1 MLEKIPDTLNLVG
14 AVIISVISSI
24 AAITRRI
31 AKGEKNS
38 IVWFISEFLTAI
50 LCGFMMYS
58 AYPAIQP
65 SVPGWFTMPVAVA
78 IASHVGG
85 RIFQEAEQEM
95 LRRFRKFFK
104 IKEV

>member
-31 AKGEKNS
+31 AKGEKSS

-65 SVPGWFTMPVAVA
+65 SVPDWFTMPIAVA